1 MKKNGNYVGIDEKFI
16 PEDEKY
22 VDPCLEMSNKERK
35 KMSKTIINGQII
47 FMVAIFIVVIVMFAV
62 IAIKMFAR

>member
-22 VDPCLEMSNKERK
+22 VDASLEMSNKERK
-35 KMSKTIINGQII
+35 KVAKTIINGQMI

>member
-16 PEDEKY
+16 PEEEKY
-22 VDPCLEMSNKERK
+22 VEAPLDMSSKERK
-35 KMSKTIINGQII
+35 KMAKTIINGQKI
-47 FMVAIFIVVIVMFAV
+47 FIVAIFIVVIVMFAV